1 MEKKQVTTPLS
12 LRRGDGGEAL
22 VAVVTG
28 GSGVL
33 GSNVAEGLLKAG
45 ANVVIIGRHDDKVQ
59 AALERLN
66 PVAEA
71 HGAEVLGY
79 VCDVLDRRDLDDVK
93 ERILLALGRVD
104 ILVNCA
110 GGNVPGATIMDDQ
123 HVFDMK
129 DEDLRA
135 VIDLNLYGTIY
146 PCLVFGRLMAEQKS
160 GSIINISSMAAY
172 DALSRVMGYAIA
184 KEGVVALTKWLAQ
197 DMARKYSPNI
207 RVNAIAPGFFIGEQ
221 NRRALLNDDGSLT
234 ERSHKV
240 LAKTPMGRFGDISEL
255 NGLVCY
261 LCSDAA
267 SFVTGTVIP
276 VDGGFS
282 SFSGV

>member
-1 MEKKQVTTPLS
+1 MDKNLS
-12 LRRGDGGEAL
+12 GKI
-22 VAVVTG
+22 AVVTG

-33 GSNVAEGLLKAG
+33 GSNVSQGLLEAG
-45 ANVVIIGRHDDKVQ
+45 ATVLVIGAHQNKVD
-59 AALERLN
+59 AAVERLRQYGD
-66 PVAEA
+66 VS
-71 HGAEVLGY
+71 GL
-79 VCDVLDRRDLDDVK
+79 VCNVLDSAEINKARDYVMDK
-93 ERILLALGRVD
+93 WGRID
-104 ILVNCA
+104 ILVNAA

-129 DEDLRA
+129 DEDLRR

-146 PCLVFGRLMAEQKS
+146 PCLAFGKIMAEQKS
-160 GSIINISSMAAY
+160 GSIINVSSMAAY

-184 KEGVVALTKWLAQ
+184 KEGVNALTKWLAQ
-197 DMARKYSPNI
+197 EMAIKYSEKI

-221 NRRALLNDDGSLT
+221 NRRALINEDGTLT

-240 LAKTPMGRFGDISEL
+240 IAKTPMRRFGDISEL
-255 NGLVCY
+255 NGIVRF
-261 LCSDAA
+261 LCSDEA
-267 SFVTGTVIP
+267 SFVTGTIIP

>member
-1 MEKKQVTTPLS
+1 MNNLHG
-12 LRRGDGGEAL
+12 R

-28 GSGVL
+28 GSGAL
-33 GSNVAEGLLKAG
+33 GSHVSEGLLQAG
-45 ANVVIIGRHDDKVQ
+45 ATVIIIGRRQEKVDATLQ
-59 AALERLN
+59 HLRTLISPTDGTA
-66 PVAEA
+66 VD
-71 HGAEVLGY
+71 GY
-79 VCDVLDRRDLDDVK
+79 ACDVLDETSLENVCTEIVQK
-93 ERILLALGRVD
+93 YQHID
-104 ILVNCA
+104 ILVNAA
-110 GGNVPGATIMDDQ
+110 GGNVPGATVMDDQ
-123 HVFDMK
+123 DVFDMK
-129 DEDLRA
+129 REDLHR

-146 PCLVFGRLMAEQKS
+146 PCLTFGRVMAAQKQ

-197 DMARKYSPNI
+197 DMARKYGERV

-221 NRRALLNDDGSLT
+221 NRTALLNPDGSLT

-240 LAKTPMGRFGDISEL
+240 MAKTPMRRFGDLSEL
-255 NGLVCY
+255 NGLVC
-261 LCSDAA
+261 LLSDPDA
-267 SFVTGTVIP
+267 SSFITGTVIP

>member
-1 MEKKQVTTPLS
+1 MEKTLK
-12 LRRGDGGEAL
+12 GKI
-22 VAVVTG
+22 AVVTG

-33 GSNVAEGLLKAG
+33 GSNVSQGLLEAG
-45 ANVVIIGRHDDKVQ
+45 ATVLVIGAHQNKVD
-59 AALERLN
+59 AAVERRRQSGDVSGLGCN
-66 PVAEA
+66 GLDSAEINKA
-71 HGAEVLGY
+71 
-79 VCDVLDRRDLDDVK
+79 RDFVMEK
-93 ERILLALGRVD
+93 WGRVD
-104 ILVNCA
+104 ILVNAA

-129 DEDLRA
+129 DEDLHR

-146 PCLVFGRLMAEQKS
+146 PCLAFGKIMAEQKS
-160 GSIINISSMAAY
+160 GSIINVSSMAAY

-184 KEGVVALTKWLAQ
+184 KEGVNALTKWLAQ
-197 DMARKYSPNI
+197 EMAIKYSEKI

-221 NRRALLNDDGSLT
+221 NRRALINEDGTLT

-240 LAKTPMGRFGDISEL
+240 IAKTPMRRFGDISEL
-255 NGLVCY
+255 NGIVRF
-261 LCSDAA
+261 LCSDEA
-267 SFVTGTVIP
+267 SFVTGTIIP

>member
-1 MEKKQVTTPLS
+1 MVKTLNGKI
-12 LRRGDGGEAL
+12 
-22 VAVVTG
+22 AVVTG

-33 GSNVAEGLLKAG
+33 GSNVSQGLLEAG
-45 ANVVIIGRHDDKVQ
+45 ATVLVIGAHQNKVD
-59 AALERLN
+59 AAVERLRQYGD
-66 PVAEA
+66 VS
-71 HGAEVLGY
+71 GL
-79 VCDVLDRRDLDDVK
+79 VCNVLDSAEINKARDFVMEK
-93 ERILLALGRVD
+93 WGRVD
-104 ILVNCA
+104 ILVNAA

-129 DEDLRA
+129 DEDLHR

-146 PCLVFGRLMAEQKS
+146 PCLAFGKIMAEQKS
-160 GSIINISSMAAY
+160 GSIINVSSMAAY

-184 KEGVVALTKWLAQ
+184 KEGVNALTKWLAQ
-197 DMARKYSPNI
+197 EMAIKYSEKI

-221 NRRALLNDDGSLT
+221 NRRALINEDGTLT

-240 LAKTPMGRFGDISEL
+240 IAKTPMRRFGDISEL
-255 NGLVCY
+255 NGIVRF
-261 LCSDAA
+261 LCSDEA
-267 SFVTGTVIP
+267 SFVTGTIIP

>member
-1 MEKKQVTTPLS
+1 MEKTLNGKI
-12 LRRGDGGEAL
+12 
-22 VAVVTG
+22 AVVTG

-33 GSNVAEGLLKAG
+33 GSNVSQGLLEAG
-45 ANVVIIGRHDDKVQ
+45 ATVLVIGAHQNKVD
-59 AALERLN
+59 AAVERLRQYGD
-66 PVAEA
+66 VS
-71 HGAEVLGY
+71 GL
-79 VCDVLDRRDLDDVK
+79 VCNVLDSAEINKARDFVMEK
-93 ERILLALGRVD
+93 WGRVD
-104 ILVNCA
+104 ILVNAA

-129 DEDLRA
+129 DEDLRR

-146 PCLVFGRLMAEQKS
+146 PCLAFGKIMAEQKS
-160 GSIINISSMAAY
+160 GSIINVSSMAAY

-184 KEGVVALTKWLAQ
+184 KEGVNALTKWLAQ
-197 DMARKYSPNI
+197 EMAIKYSEKI

-221 NRRALLNDDGSLT
+221 NRRALINEDGTLT

-240 LAKTPMGRFGDISEL
+240 IAKTPMRRFGDISEL
-255 NGLVCY
+255 NGVVRF
-261 LCSDAA
+261 LCSDEA
-267 SFVTGTVIP
+267 SFVTGTIIP

>member
-1 MEKKQVTTPLS
+1 MEKTLIGKI
-12 LRRGDGGEAL
+12 
-22 VAVVTG
+22 AVVTG

-33 GSNVAEGLLKAG
+33 GSNVSQGLLEAG
-45 ANVVIIGRHDDKVQ
+45 ATVLVIGAHQNKVD
-59 AALERLN
+59 AAVERLRQYGD
-66 PVAEA
+66 VT
-71 HGAEVLGY
+71 GL
-79 VCDVLDRRDLDDVK
+79 VCNVLDSAEINKARDFVMEK
-93 ERILLALGRVD
+93 WGRVD
-104 ILVNCA
+104 ILVNAA

-129 DEDLRA
+129 DEDLHR

-146 PCLVFGRLMAEQKS
+146 PCLAFGKIMAEQKS
-160 GSIINISSMAAY
+160 GSIINVSSMAAY

-184 KEGVVALTKWLAQ
+184 KEGVNALTKWLAQ
-197 DMARKYSPNI
+197 EMAIKYSEKI

-221 NRRALLNDDGSLT
+221 NRRALINEDGTLT

-240 LAKTPMGRFGDISEL
+240 IAKTPMRRFGDISEL
-255 NGLVCY
+255 NGIVRF
-261 LCSDAA
+261 LCSDEA
-267 SFVTGTVIP
+267 SFVTGTIIP

>member
-1 MEKKQVTTPLS
+1 MEKTLNGKI
-12 LRRGDGGEAL
+12 
-22 VAVVTG
+22 AVVTG

-33 GSNVAEGLLKAG
+33 GSNVSQGLLEAG
-45 ANVVIIGRHDDKVQ
+45 ATVLVIGAHQNKVD
-59 AALERLN
+59 AAVERLRQYGD
-66 PVAEA
+66 VT
-71 HGAEVLGY
+71 GL
-79 VCDVLDRRDLDDVK
+79 VCNVLDSAEINKARDFVMEK
-93 ERILLALGRVD
+93 WGRVD
-104 ILVNCA
+104 ILVNAA

-129 DEDLRA
+129 DEDLHR

-146 PCLVFGRLMAEQKS
+146 PCLAFGKIMAEQKS
-160 GSIINISSMAAY
+160 GSIINVSSMAAY

-184 KEGVVALTKWLAQ
+184 KEGVNALTKWLAQ
-197 DMARKYSPNI
+197 EMAIKYSEKI

-221 NRRALLNDDGSLT
+221 NRRALINEDGTLT

-240 LAKTPMGRFGDISEL
+240 IAKTPMRRFGDISEL
-255 NGLVCY
+255 NGIVRF
-261 LCSDAA
+261 LCSDEA
-267 SFVTGTVIP
+267 SFVTGAIIP

>member
-1 MEKKQVTTPLS
+1 MEKTLNGKI
-12 LRRGDGGEAL
+12 
-22 VAVVTG
+22 AVVTG

-33 GSNVAEGLLKAG
+33 GSNVSQGLLEAG
-45 ANVVIIGRHDDKVQ
+45 ATVLVIGAHQNKVD
-59 AALERLN
+59 AAVERLRQYGD
-66 PVAEA
+66 VT
-71 HGAEVLGY
+71 GL
-79 VCDVLDRRDLDDVK
+79 VCNVLDSAEINKACDFVMK
-93 ERILLALGRVD
+93 KWGRVD
-104 ILVNCA
+104 ILVNAA

-129 DEDLRA
+129 DEDLHR

-146 PCLVFGRLMAEQKS
+146 PCLSFGKIMAEQKS
-160 GSIINISSMAAY
+160 GSIINVSSMAAY

-184 KEGVVALTKWLAQ
+184 KEGVNALTKWLAQ
-197 DMARKYSPNI
+197 EMAIKYSEKI

-221 NRRALLNDDGSLT
+221 NRRALINEDGTLT

-240 LAKTPMGRFGDISEL
+240 IAKTPMRRFGDISEL
-255 NGLVCY
+255 NGIVRF
-261 LCSDAA
+261 LCSDEA
-267 SFVTGTVIP
+267 SFVTGAIIP

>member
-1 MEKKQVTTPLS
+1 MDKNLS
-12 LRRGDGGEAL
+12 GKI
-22 VAVVTG
+22 AVVTG

-33 GSNVAEGLLKAG
+33 GSNVSQGLLEAG
-45 ANVVIIGRHDDKVQ
+45 ATVLVIGAHQNKVD
-59 AALERLN
+59 AAVERLCQYGD
-66 PVAEA
+66 VS
-71 HGAEVLGY
+71 GL
-79 VCDVLDRRDLDDVK
+79 VCNVLDSAEINKARDYVMYK
-93 ERILLALGRVD
+93 WGRVD
-104 ILVNCA
+104 ILVNAA

-129 DEDLRA
+129 DEDLRR

-146 PCLVFGRLMAEQKS
+146 PCLAFGKIMAEQKS
-160 GSIINISSMAAY
+160 GSIINVSSMAAY

-184 KEGVVALTKWLAQ
+184 KEGVNALTKWLAQ
-197 DMARKYSPNI
+197 EMAIKYSEKI

-221 NRRALLNDDGSLT
+221 NRRALINEDGTLT

-240 LAKTPMGRFGDISEL
+240 IAKTPMRRFGDISEL
-255 NGLVCY
+255 NGIVRF
-261 LCSDAA
+261 LCSDEA
-267 SFVTGTVIP
+267 SFVTGTIIP